1 MLRPTL
7 DEIYG
12 STSTTVNSTRPSLD
26 SIYGGNQASSPVP
39 QMQPEQGF
47 FQGLGNAITRP
58 FTSIG
63 GGIQNLVR
71 AGASAIGVP
80 ESVLGSQQAYTP
92 SVFGGQTDTTGYRD
106 GQQLSAGDTAIQAA
120 GNAAEG
126 LSYGIG
132 GGAVTSAG
140 KGILAKTL
148 PLAGQLAK
156 EGAIVGG
163 LSQGGQAVAEGQ
175 SLPDAALETLK
186 GSVIGGVLTPLI
198 GVPLG
203 LIPLATKSGRQA
215 ITKELETKYIQQ
227 ASNEWANVGN
237 DYVKSGGVL
246 LRETKFGKDSTK
258 FLGELGLSPKDL
270 ISGGKFQTEDVAG
283 QLSTSAIK
291 DFDNTL
297 TDMLSA
303 AQFSKVKPSLSS
315 MENTAISKVDDIRNV
330 TEGQKLDIIKNIK
343 SEFSALRGRYGESV
357 SLPSINQQKGN
368 YWANTRFD
376 ATKPFQG
383 DVNYIIGST
392 MKDTIEKAVPDAPVK
407 ELNGLLGNYYSA
419 AKFLRSINNRV
430 PKLTAGQKLSGTIS
444 RTAGTLTGGAI
455 GGPGG
460 AISGYLFGKSLSD
473 ILNKASNPLR
483 NRILD
488 RLEKTNP
495 KVYEDALKYIGEQQR
510 QIWKNVTIKT
520 ATQSQ
525 QNAQS
530 QINSAIKKVV
540 K

>member
-140 KGILAKTL
+140 RGILAKTL

-227 ASNEWANVGN
+227 ASNDWANVGN
-237 DYVKSGGVL
+237 DYVKSGGIL
-246 LRETKFGKDSTK
+246 SRETKFGKDSTK

-270 ISGGKFQTEDVAG
+270 ISGGKFQTEDIAG
-283 QLSTSAIK
+283 QLSSSAIK

-303 AQFSKVKPSLSS
+303 SQFSRVKPSLSS
-315 MENTAISKVDDIRNV
+315 MESMAISKVDDVRNV
-330 TEGQKLDIIKNIK
+330 TEAQKLSIISNIK

-357 SLPSINQQKGN
+357 SLHSINVQKGS

-392 MKDTIEKAVPDAPVK
+392 MKDTIERAVPDAPVR
-407 ELNGLLGNYYSA
+407 ELNGLLGNYYA
-419 AKFLRSINNRV
+419 ASKFLRSINNRV
-430 PKLTAGQKLSGTIS
+430 PKLTAGERLSGTIS
-444 RTAGTLTGGAI
+444 RVAGTLTGGAI

-473 ILNKASNPLR
+473 VMRKASNPLR
-483 NRILD
+483 NKILNN
-488 RLEKTNP
+488 LEKTNP
-495 KVYEDALKYIGEQQR
+495 KVYEEALKYIGLQQR
-510 QIWKNVTIKT
+510 EIWKNVTVQT
-520 ATQSQ
+520 ATQAQ
-525 QNAQS
+525 QKAES
-530 QINSAIKKVV
+530 QIQSAVQKVIR
-540 K
+540 